1 MRMGMGY
8 TLRRYGGWENASDG
22 IETAEGNEEDG
33 EIPVQQPIMPFWC
46 DSVIEG
52 GTATLHTSR
61 NAKRV

>member
-33 EIPVQQPIMPFWC
+33 EH
-46 DSVIEG
+46 SRS
-52 GTATLHTSR
+52 ATNHAILVR
-61 NAKRV
+61 LGN